1 MTKNTKD
8 LYFNFFEGYSKNVDN
23 ADSCFFWKLS
33 DRVILKII
41 IKYINPGVSK
51 DAVILD
57 AGGGTGRWIQML
69 SKIYKSKFVLY
80 DKYEDMLNMARG
92 KKTLSKISNRL
103 QIIKGDIQNM
113 KQIKSN
119 SVDYLVSI
127 YSPISFVEKP
137 TLFFDEIKRILKRD
151 GIGLVM
157 GQGYYNAIA
166 SKINNYQDEAT
177 NLNKLEKDAKVKW
190 SASLAPLHV
199 FSKESL
205 EKLATNSRLTV
216 LKTYGI
222 PVFIQ
227 PGPEDFDSGNK
238 QRSRVSSKLEKDSK
252 FFEEIFRIEMK
263 YNSQES
269 IVNRGM
275 NLLTVFKKV

>member
-8 LYFNFFEGYSKNVDN
+8 LYSDFFEGYSKNVDN
-23 ADSCFFWKLS
+23 ADNCFFWKLS
-33 DRVILKII
+33 DRIILEI
-41 IKYINPGVSK
+41 IKKYITSVSENTL
-51 DAVILD
+51 ILD
-57 AGGGTGRWIQML
+57 AGGGTGRWIQIL
-69 SKIYKSKFVLY
+69 GEIYNAKFVLF

-92 KKTLSKISNRL
+92 KKALNKIDNRL

-113 KQIKSN
+113 YQIKSD

-127 YSPISFVEKP
+127 YNPISFVEKP
-137 TLFFDEIKRILKRD
+137 ILFFNEIKRILKSK

-166 SKINNYQDEAT
+166 SKINNYQDDAV
-177 NLNKLEKDAKVKW
+177 NLNKLVKDEKVKW
-190 SASLAPLHV
+190 SESLAPLHV

-205 EKLATNSRLTV
+205 EKLAIDSRLTV

-227 PGPEDFDSGNK
+227 PGPEDFDSENK
-238 QRSRVSSKLEKDSK
+238 KRSRVSSKLETDSK

-269 IVNRGM
+269 IINRGM
-275 NLLTVFKKV
+275 NLFTVFKKL

>member
-1 MTKNTKD
+1 MTKTKD
-8 LYFNFFEGYSKNVDN
+8 LYFDFFEGYSKNVDN

-33 DRVILKII
+33 DRIILAII
-41 IKYINPGVSK
+41 NKYINAGVSNET
-51 DAVILD
+51 VILD

-92 KKTLSKISNRL
+92 KKSLSKISNRL

-137 TLFFDEIKRILKRD
+137 ILFFNEIKRILKPN
-151 GIGLVM
+151 GVGLVM

-166 SKINNYQDEAT
+166 SKINNYQDEAV
-177 NLNKLEKDAKVKW
+177 NLNKLEKDEKVKW
-190 SASLAPLHV
+190 SESLAPLHV

-205 EKLATNSRLTV
+205 EKLATKSKLTL

-227 PGPEDFDSGNK
+227 PGPEDFDSENK
-238 QRSRVSSKLEKDSK
+238 QRSRVSSKLERHSK
-252 FFEEIFRIEMK
+252 FFDEVFRLEMK
-263 YNSQES
+263 YNSQDS

-275 NLLTVFKKV
+275 NLFIVVQNK

>member
-1 MTKNTKD
+1 MTKTKD
-8 LYFNFFEGYSKNVDN
+8 LYFDFFEGYSKNVDN

-33 DRVILKII
+33 DRIILAII
-41 IKYINPGVSK
+41 NKYINAGVSNET
-51 DAVILD
+51 VILD

-92 KKTLSKISNRL
+92 KKSLSKISNRL

-137 TLFFDEIKRILKRD
+137 ILFFNEIKRILKPN
-151 GIGLVM
+151 GVGLVM

-166 SKINNYQDEAT
+166 SKINNYQDEAV
-177 NLNKLEKDAKVKW
+177 NLNKLEKDEKVKW
-190 SASLAPLHV
+190 SESLAPLHV

-205 EKLATNSRLTV
+205 EKLATKSKLTL

-227 PGPEDFDSGNK
+227 PGPEDFDSENK
-238 QRSRVSSKLEKDSK
+238 QRSRVSSKLERDSK
-252 FFEEIFRIEMK
+252 FFDEVFRLEMK
-263 YNSQES
+263 YNSQDS

-275 NLLTVFKKV
+275 NLFIVVQNK